1 MPFIYILYWGFEPN
15 CGDMT
20 EIIPAIKNLAY
31 PELYPKDFY
40 LNFTERLIWYE
51 RSSVLR
57 ILYLVY
63 MIHPFLLFLIWYLIA
78 LGFLYGIKNLCQYFG
93 LNALTII
100 LIQLI
105 LWFVI
110 PYTSVGENELFYSV
124 LSGSVFAKT
133 LGLWAVVY
141 FLNNKYL
148 NAFLL
153 LGISV
158 WFQSLVGLQLGL
170 ILGIILLLLY
180 LKKETLFANLW
191 KSIVL
196 FLILILPCLV
206 LFFISSSSVH
216 EHTNLFQ
223 ELIEFRIGHHFYIQ
237 YTAWYHILF
246 FYLMLLFGLL
256 FWRKENSK
264 VFYFLIIQQLLMI
277 GYVIAQFTSNPSV
290 ILQTQWLKTTI
301 WVELF
306 FVLGLF
312 KYSAKFKNFD
322 FKPVYLIGGLI
333 LVLIIGAWKFNKR
346 KDFHKDEKQ
355 LAEWVKQN
363 TDTASLF
370 IIPPQFNCFKS
381 ISERSVWVDYKSVC
395 HQTAYLAPWYDRIN
409 LLYGIGLNDR
419 RASVNLMD
427 KANGNYQSMSLNQ
440 IKDFCQKFGVHYFVL
455 NISRTS
461 DFESSQIVYK
471 NEAYCIVSCNSVF

>member
-40 LNFTERLIWYE
+40 LNFTEKLIWYE

-57 ILYLVY
+57 TLYLVY
-63 MIHPFLLFLIWYLIA
+63 MIHPFLLNLVWYLIA
-78 LGFLYGIKNLCQYFG
+78 LVFLYGIKNLGQYFG
-93 LNALTII
+93 INSMAII
-100 LIQLI
+100 FIQLI
-105 LWFVI
+105 ILFVI
-110 PYTSVGENELFYSV
+110 PYTAVGENELFYSV

-148 NAFLL
+148 IGFLF

-170 ILGIILLLLY
+170 ILGIIALILY
-180 LKKETLFANLW
+180 LKKEILFAKLW
-191 KSIVL
+191 KSIAV
-196 FLILILPCLV
+196 FLIIVLPCLA
-206 LFFISSSSVH
+206 LFFISSSSFH

-246 FYLMLLFGLL
+246 FYLMLLFGLI
-256 FWRKENSK
+256 FWRSENSK
-264 VFYFLIIQQLLMI
+264 VFYFLIVQQLFMI
-277 GYVIAQFTSNPSV
+277 GYMIAQFTSNPSI

-312 KYSAKFKNFD
+312 KYSIKFKIFN
-322 FKPVYLIGGLI
+322 FKPAYLIAGLI
-333 LVLIIGAWKFNKR
+333 LVIIVGAWKFNKR
-346 KDFHKDEKQ
+346 KDFNKDEKL
-355 LAEWVKQN
+355 LAEWVKLH

-370 IIPPQFNCFKS
+370 MIPPQFNCFKS

-419 RASVNLMD
+419 RACLNLME
-427 KANGNYQSMSLNQ
+427 KANDHYQSLSINQ
-440 IKDFCQKFGVHYFVL
+440 IKDFCQKYAVQYFIL
-455 NISRTS
+455 NTSRAA
-461 DFESSQIVYK
+461 DFENSQIIYK
-471 NEAYCIVSCNSVF
+471 NETYCIVSCKSVF